1 MNVLFLAKEPSFYL
15 EYASR
20 LETNDI
26 PFWTAHSSNDFHAMF
41 DRMIIDVVFADYNFM
56 DFSKFDV
63 YKHIKSKGGKFV
75 FLFLNETNQT
85 NNLFIQ
91 WEDKIT
97 EYFPDFWT
105 NDLEALLRLVAN
117 QPFVGEYILE
127 SEKIENLLVKRD
139 VEDKIPFQVQNLSI
153 PNEVTDE
160 EKNQK
165 ELLTTEKDIVTKT
178 VWSYKEQK
186 NEEKKLVESFFKI
199 KKNYNL
205 SFSEFL
211 LLDLFRRKKNELVS
225 LCDMIK
231 LLDMPLDEKNIKK
244 IYRYIH
250 CIRAYLEKCEG
261 GLESISRVKKG
272 FYCLVSMTEEV
283 EIK

>member
-199 KKNYNL
+199 KKNG
-205 SFSEFL
+205 
-211 LLDLFRRKKNELVS
+211 DKQ
-225 LCDMIK
+225 
-231 LLDMPLDEKNIKK
+231 
-244 IYRYIH
+244 
-250 CIRAYLEKCEG
+250 
-261 GLESISRVKKG
+261 
-272 FYCLVSMTEEV
+272 
-283 EIK
+283 